1 MIYVI
6 AFLLPPLAVFMTNK
20 DKLVVNIILWLCLW
34 VPGFI
39 HAIMVINEAEKSGGG
54 ASSGTGTAA

>member
-6 AFLLPPLAVFMTNK
+6 AFLLPPLAVYMTNK
-20 DKLVVNIILWLCLW
+20 DKWILNLVLTLLFW

-39 HAIMVINEAEKSGGG
+39 HAIMVINEANKEGGG
-54 ASSGTGTAA
+54 APA